1 MPTRLL
7 LLRDNIYQPCLH
19 SHSDFTSLSLDEV
32 AVLIPVGTAI
42 FVELIVL
49 GRTDV
54 AHDAYDLVPLLA
66 FNLLNDP
73 TDRTEVFFFIKW
85 P

>member
-1 MPTRLL
+1 M
-7 LLRDNIYQPCLH
+7 
-19 SHSDFTSLSLDEV
+19 

-54 AHDAYDLVPLLA
+54 AHDAYDFVPLLA
-66 FNLLNDP
+66 FDLLNDP